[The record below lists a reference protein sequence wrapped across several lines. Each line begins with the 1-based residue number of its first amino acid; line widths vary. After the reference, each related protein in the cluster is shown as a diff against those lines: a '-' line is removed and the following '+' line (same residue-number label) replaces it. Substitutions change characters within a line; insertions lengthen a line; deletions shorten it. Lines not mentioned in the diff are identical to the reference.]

1 MTILKTKRLDHL
13 GLVMGTFQ
21 ELDLIQVIDQI
32 LGVDPQAKLTHGQA
46 IAAMIVNGLGFTSKP
61 LYLTPQFFA
70 TKPIDMLF
78 GDKFQAE
85 DFNRYRLARALDKI
99 YQYGCEAFFS
109 QVASSICQKIGL
121 STTFTSLDTTTFSVS
136 GKYDRLEDEHE
147 IKLTHGYSKDHRPDL
162 KQAVLELVTSQDG
175 GVPLMLKCWD
185 GNTSDSKIFQE
196 RAQKLIFSFQEGQ
209 EPSYLV
215 ADCKLYQE
223 NNIEMLSQLRF
234 ITRIPKTYREENE
247 LVRKSIAK
255 DESCWNKLDE
265 QNHYQEHAVEHLKLA
280 QRWLVVKSKTAS
292 TRSEKAVDKQIAKEA
307 KLAQKAIEKLMKQE
321 FGCKEDAQRAFNQ
334 TVKGWEY
341 HQGEWVDTE
350 VIEHYV
356 KSGRPKK
363 GIEPTKLSYKLKARL
378 ISIPSARQASIEAG
392 SCYVIGTNLEAEQLK
407 GEEVIEAYKNQHSSI
422 ERGFRFLKSPEFF
435 VSSFYVKT
443 VGRLMGLLVVM
454 TLGLLVY
461 SIMERA
467 IRKRLAEQKES
478 LPDQLEKE
486 TTTPTMRWIFQM
498 MEGIDVLYIQINQQV
513 ERQIMGINQVR
524 SKIISLFPAC
534 VKAIYLTG

>member
-1 MTILKTKRLDHL
+1 
-13 GLVMGTFQ
+13 MGTFQ
-21 ELDLIQVIDQI
+21 ELDLIPLMDHI

-46 IAAMIVNGLGFTSKP
+46 IAAMILNGLGFTTKP

-78 GDKFQAE
+78 GDHFQAE
-85 DFNRYRLARALDKI
+85 DFNRYRLGRALDKI

-136 GKYDRLEDEHE
+136 GQYDRAADEHE

-162 KQAVLELVTSQDG
+162 KQAVLELVASQDG
-175 GVPLMLKCWD
+175 GVPLMIKCWD
-185 GNTSDSKIFQE
+185 GNASDSKIFQE
-196 RAQKLIFSFQEGQ
+196 RAQKLIACFQQGQ
-209 EPSYLV
+209 GPSYLV
-215 ADCKLYQE
+215 ADCKLYQKH
-223 NNIEMLSQLRF
+223 NIEMLSKLRF

-247 LVRKSIAK
+247 LVRASIAK
-255 DESCWNKLDE
+255 DGSGWIQLDE
-265 QNHYQEHAVEHLKLA
+265 KNHYQEHQVEHLELA

-307 KLAQKAIEKLMKQE
+307 KVAQKAIEKLMKQE
-321 FGCKEDAQRAFNQ
+321 FSCKEDAQRAFKES
-334 TVKGWEY
+334 VKGWEY

-363 GIEPTKLSYKLKARL
+363 GMEPTKLSYKLKVRL
-378 ISIPSARQASIEAG
+378 ISLPSAREASIEAG
-392 SCYVIGTNLEAEQLK
+392 SCYVIGTNVEAAQLNAA
-407 GEEVIEAYKNQHSSI
+407 EIIEAYKNQNASI

-443 VGRLMGLLVVM
+443 IGRLMGLLVVM

-461 SIMERA
+461 SIMQRA
-467 IRKRLAEQKES
+467 IRKRLAEQKER

-498 MEGIDVLYIQINQQV
+498 MEGIDVLYIQIDQQV
-513 ERQIMGINQVR
+513 ERQIMGITPVR

-534 VKAIYLTG
+534 VRTIYLTG